1 MLRKQREGYRK
12 GWWVVTGKGQEIRSP
27 AITPPCPPGLGVQE
41 AGSFSVLVGGG
52 VENSGPRVLSGDTWP
67 LLGVVPEQ
75 DLGMWGCS
83 VAILTLLELPLLSNG
98 GPPWGLVQSTK
109 PCVGGVDC
117 RFPDGE
123 TKDGV
128 GHGVVSSCGSK
139 YSGSKHWVPTCARLG
154 AEHLPS

>member
-1 MLRKQREGYRK
+1 
-12 GWWVVTGKGQEIRSP
+12 
-27 AITPPCPPGLGVQE
+27 
-41 AGSFSVLVGGG
+41 
-52 VENSGPRVLSGDTWP
+52 
-67 LLGVVPEQ
+67 
-75 DLGMWGCS
+75 MWGCS

-128 GHGVVSSCGSK
+128 GHGVDAGRAAL
-139 YSGSKHWVPTCARLG
+139 VPDT
-154 AEHLPS
+154 LPWASRVGRRRCLPTQTRR